1 MMMQMNQR
9 NDKGQTHAY
18 DMMQANNVAVID
30 YSSPDEHL
38 NDEEDQVAGVI
49 RRGKNDPRNDNY
61 DDDSSLE
68 EGELNSAQKQKLKN
82 DLLRMGYDEDEE
94 EFGATAGDGDDDEDD
109 DDDDE
114 EIA

>member
-1 MMMQMNQR
+1 
-9 NDKGQTHAY
+9 
-18 DMMQANNVAVID
+18 MMQANNVAVID

-68 EGELNSAQKQKLKN
+68 EGELNSA
-82 DLLRMGYDEDEE
+82 
-94 EFGATAGDGDDDEDD
+94 
-109 DDDDE
+109 
-114 EIA
+114 